1 MVALAQLEE
10 QIDSKFDIEE
20 VATVLDYLERTV
32 FLPSG
37 EKEGFIRLDETPWA
51 REPIDSL
58 VDPEVTVEA
67 GIYGTQMAKTTQAT
81 CVALAANGRLRK
93 EFVWMWP
100 KTDAA
105 RKFSRSRFQPIIN
118 ASPELR
124 KLKPANLDLWTNLEL
139 HYRNGAIG
147 FFVGSHSAVDQKSS
161 SVPLVIVDEIED
173 IAAATEKETDPI
185 TSINER
191 SKTFTD
197 RKLFLFGSP
206 LLEIGP
212 AWQQYLL
219 GDQRHYFVPC
229 PDCGTMQT
237 LEFRGLVWILDR
249 HTGELQQRGRRGEFR
264 VWWDPAARL
273 GEHEWDYDA
282 VRAST
287 VYVCPECGFHIR
299 DHHKRAMLGAA
310 RWHPTAKAKIYGHR
324 SRRINSLY
332 PLWASTTFPNF
343 AIEFLNSRT
352 SSKKLQNFTNNWEAR
367 AWTTGLDLT
376 DKTAVAKRLAYLL
389 SDLAEGEL
397 PSGTTLLLVDV
408 QRHHLVLALFAF
420 DSAGQVH
427 LASCR
432 YARDFPEL
440 AEIDTELAPTFGA
453 IDTRYRSQEAY
464 EFVHERRGRW
474 IALRGEKTGS
484 PLSPN
489 FQFDPFTGDKKR
501 RQGLYVITLVHLNTY
516 AWGEDFLNR
525 LYPPKQAEAELPGAT
540 PPKPSTADE
549 PARFAPGDSAPL
561 VLGPDGKPLGDP
573 DAPRI
578 RDFHVFSTFAA
589 RHDFV
594 TQLFSE
600 YLIEYVDAKGRP
612 QRKWKESANNHLFD
626 LCKYAYAIGSFLG
639 LTRIAAELSAAV
651 QAAQKAAADER
662 AKQQQLALTTPHGG
676 TSLYPQS

>member
-1 MVALAQLEE
+1 MVAIAQLEE
-10 QIDSKFDIEE
+10 QIDAKFSVEE
-20 VATVLDYLERTV
+20 VSSVLDHLEKV
-32 FLPSG
+32 LYLPSG
-37 EKEGFIRLDETPWA
+37 EKEGFIRFAETPWA

-81 CVALAANGRLRK
+81 CVAVAANSRLRK

-100 KTDAA
+100 KEGAA

-124 KLKPANLDLWTNLEL
+124 KLKPDNLDLWTNLEL

-147 FFVGSHSAVDQKSS
+147 FFVGSHSAIDQKSS

-219 GDQRHYFVPC
+219 GDQRHFFVPC

-237 LEFRGLVWILDR
+237 LEFRGLVWVLNR
-249 HTGELQQRGRRGEFR
+249 ATGALEQRGAPGEFR
-264 VWWDPAARL
+264 VWWDPASRL

-287 VYVCPECGFHIR
+287 VYVCPECGAHIR
-299 DHHKRAMLGAA
+299 DQHKRAMLASA
-310 RWHPTAKAKIYGHR
+310 RWHPTAKARIYGHR

-343 AIEFLNSRT
+343 AIEFLNSRV
-352 SSKKLQNFTNNWEAR
+352 SAKKLQNFTNNWEAR
-367 AWTTGLDLT
+367 AWTTGLDIT
-376 DKTAVAKRLAYLL
+376 DKTALAKRLAYLV
-389 SDLAEGEL
+389 SELAEGARV
-397 PSGTTLLLVDV
+397 SDTSLLLVDV
-408 QRHHLVLALFAF
+408 QRHHLVLGLFNF
-420 DSAGQVH
+420 DGRGDVH
-427 LASCR
+427 LVSCR
-432 YARDFPEL
+432 YARDFAEL
-440 AEIDTELAPTFGA
+440 EKIDDELAPTFGA
-453 IDTRYRSQEAY
+453 MDARYRAQEAY
-464 EFVHERRGRW
+464 EFVHSRRGRW
-474 IALRGEKTGS
+474 VALRGDETGS

-489 FQFDPFTGDKKR
+489 FKFDPFTGDKQG

-516 AWGEDFLNR
+516 TWGEDFLNR
-525 LYPPKQAEAELPGAT
+525 LYPAKQIEAELPGAQ
-540 PPKPSTADE
+540 PPKPHAGPFAPE
-549 PARFAPGDSAPL
+549 PAAPVILAADGAPA
-561 VLGPDGKPLGDP
+561 VDP
-573 DAPRI
+573 EAPRI
-578 RDFHVFSTFAA
+578 RDFHVFATFPK

-594 TQLFSE
+594 KQLFSE

-612 QRKWKESANNHLFD
+612 QRKWKESPNNHLFD

-639 LTRIAAELSAAV
+639 LTRIAADTARAVESAR
-651 QAAQKAAADER
+651 AAAAAEQ
-662 AKQQQLALTTPHGG
+662 AKQQQLDLTQPRGG
-676 TSLYPQS
+676 SNLFRG